1 MLERVR
7 NFIYC
12 HEPCKKDKINIRNS
26 CFNKK
31 TIIMKINSENIER
44 VDYLINKLIE
54 LDSPREEV
62 SII

>member
-1 MLERVR
+1 MLERLK

-12 HEPCKKDKINIRNS
+12 HEPCRKVKINVKNS
-26 CFNKK
+26 SFNRK
-31 TIIMKINSENIER
+31 TIIISINSENIER
-44 VDYLINKLIE
+44 SDYLIDKIKE

>member
-1 MLERVR
+1 MLERLK

-12 HEPCKKDKINIRNS
+12 NESCRKVKINVKNS

-31 TIIMKINSENIER
+31 TIIIKVNDDNIEKI
-44 VDYLINKLIE
+44 DYLINKLIE